1 MTKTLD
7 LISETLR
14 NTKHPFRKVED
25 TPAKP
30 KKNRYERRK
39 IREYIKLGDW
49 VGDLDESSYQQQPQA

>member
-7 LISETLR
+7 LISEAIR

-25 TPAKP
+25 TPEKP
-30 KKNRYERRK
+30 KRNRYERRK

-49 VGDLDESSYQQQPQA
+49 VGDSNESGYQQPQA

>member
-1 MTKTLD
+1 MTKTLE
-7 LISETLR
+7 LITETIR
-14 NTKHPFRKVED
+14 NTKHPFRKVGD

-49 VGDLDESSYQQQPQA
+49 IGNSDDIGLQQPQA

>member
-7 LISETLR
+7 LITETIR
-14 NTKHPFRKVED
+14 NTKHPFRKTD
-25 TPAKP
+25 GTPEKP

-49 VGDLDESSYQQQPQA
+49 IGDLDEPGFQQPQA

>member
-7 LISETLR
+7 LITETIR
-14 NTKHPFRKVED
+14 NTKHPFRKVD
-25 TPAKP
+25 ATPVKP

-49 VGDLDESSYQQQPQA
+49 TGDLAEYSQPQA

>member
-7 LISETLR
+7 LITETIR

-25 TPAKP
+25 NPVKP

-39 IREYIKLGDW
+39 IREYIRLGDW
-49 VGDLDESSYQQQPQA
+49 IGDLQENYRQPTV

>member
-7 LISETLR
+7 LITETIR
-14 NTKHPFRKVED
+14 NTKHPFRKTD
-25 TPAKP
+25 ATPEKP

-49 VGDLDESSYQQQPQA
+49 MSDLQDGGFQQPQA

>member
-7 LISETLR
+7 LITETIR

-25 TPAKP
+25 SPAKP

-49 VGDLDESSYQQQPQA
+49 TGDMQDGGFQQPTA

>member
-1 MTKTLD
+1 MTKTLA
-7 LISETLR
+7 LITETIR

-25 TPAKP
+25 NPAKP

-49 VGDLDESSYQQQPQA
+49 IGDLDEARYQQPQA

>member
-7 LISETLR
+7 VIAETIR
-14 NTKHPFRKVED
+14 NTKHPFRKIEH
-25 TPAKP
+25 TPEKP

-49 VGDLDESSYQQQPQA
+49 TGDLAEFRQPQA